1 MAIILV
7 EILTTKS
14 LIFIQGWLAQLVQS
28 KMDPIKTRLGWVSLG
43 YGKVK
48 VVKVKVRLRLVLVSV
63 MLIRLV

>member
-28 KMDPIKTRLGWVSLG
+28 KMNHKDPIMG

-48 VVKVKVRLRLVLVSV
+48 VVKVKVRLRLV
-63 MLIRLV
+63 